1 MLLHLQIFLKLLMY
15 SKPFFLFQMI
25 KNDTILNIYKHV
37 WTCLPT
43 PKHVWT
49 CLLTTWQN
57 YYKIMKFSKTVNLM
71 TTTKWFLGPR
81 CWRLRSKTGGGDQY
95 ASLALVKTIRLYLSF
110 LSGNSVSL
118 FCLRFTLRNRLFRN
132 SLKICRT
139 TARTPCWILW
149 FYYERNKGSVI
160 YIQPR
165 SIWAHSRPS
174 RSTINR
180 RIAWIY
186 PDFAQ
191 TSGSL
196 QLSLSTTS
204 TYSLGKFYSSI
215 KNKDFNV
222 DQWKWLD
229 FAYQS
234 PYVVP

>member
-1 MLLHLQIFLKLLMY
+1 MWIFT
-15 SKPFFLFQMI
+15 FECVT
-25 KNDTILNIYKHV
+25 D
-37 WTCLPT
+37 
-43 PKHVWT
+43 
-49 CLLTTWQN
+49 
-57 YYKIMKFSKTVNLM
+57 
-71 TTTKWFLGPR
+71 R
-81 CWRLRSKTGGGDQY
+81 Y
-95 ASLALVKTIRLYLSF
+95 ASLALIETIRLYLSL

-196 QLSLSTTS
+196 QLSLSQLLLTH
-204 TYSLGKFYSSI
+204 LGKFHSSNS
-215 KNKDFNV
+215 NKCELFN
-222 DQWKWLD
+222 L
-229 FAYQS
+229 
-234 PYVVP
+234 